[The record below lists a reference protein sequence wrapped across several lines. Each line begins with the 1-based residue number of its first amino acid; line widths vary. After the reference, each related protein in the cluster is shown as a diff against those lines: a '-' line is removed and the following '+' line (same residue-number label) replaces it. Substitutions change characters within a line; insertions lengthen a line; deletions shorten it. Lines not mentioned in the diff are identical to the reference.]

1 MTTEGGKIEFIEY
14 HQPDLDEGDYTLT
27 VTQSIEGEQQIWD
40 KQNQIWHKRD
50 ISEKFEATLRFS
62 VLGPRFTLDPQVVT
76 SVFPPPGSVG
86 DHSNV
91 LPHIIL
97 NRSTL
102 PWERSAIRTKKIP
115 WLVLLLFEEGEL
127 PPLRARRKSQR
138 RRFKRLASVS

>member
-14 HQPDLDEGDYTLT
+14 HQPDLAEGDYALTIKQRIEAKQQLSNKQDFSEEFSTTL
-27 VTQSIEGEQQIWD
+27 
-40 KQNQIWHKRD
+40 
-50 ISEKFEATLRFS
+50 LFS
-62 VLGPRFTLDPQVVT
+62 VLGPRFTLDPQVVS

-102 PWERSAIRTKKIP
+102 PWERSAIPTKKIP
-115 WLVLLLFEEGEL
+115 WLVLLLFEDGEL
-127 PPLRARRKSQR
+127 PPLRAHRKSQR
-138 RRFKRLASVS
+138 RRFKPLASVT